1 MLFKQQHLDG
11 IRSGT
16 ISLAFRKWKRV
27 AAKEGSLIKTSIG
40 LVEITGITTIPLH
53 KITNKDALAAGFNSI
68 KELTTMLNM
77 VTEGDIYRIGV
88 RYHSADPRI
97 QLREQTA
104 LSPTALD
111 TLRQRLER
119 LDRSSKEGPWTI
131 AVLQAI
137 KAHPLLRAVDLGVV
151 TGKEK
156 EWLKLHIRK
165 LKNLGLTISH
175 DTGYTLSPLGI
186 IVLSQLMPE

>member
-1 MLFKQQHLDG
+1 MLFKQHHLDG

-16 ISLAFRKWKRV
+16 ISLAFRKWKR
-27 AAKEGSLIKTSIG
+27 AAARAGSLIKTSIG
-40 LVEITGITTIPLH
+40 LVEITDITVIPLN
-53 KITNKDALAAGFNSI
+53 KITNKEAVAAGFNSI
-68 KELTTMLNM
+68 KALTAMLNM
-77 VTEGDIYRIGV
+77 VTEGEIYRIGV
-88 RYHSADPRI
+88 RYHSDDPRI

-104 LSPTALD
+104 LSDADLD
-111 TLRQRLER
+111 TLRKRLER
-119 LDRSSKEGPWTI
+119 LDRSSREGPWTVS
-131 AVLQAI
+131 VLNAI

-175 DTGYTLSPLGI
+175 DTGYTLSPLGE
-186 IVLSQLMPE
+186 IVLAKLTR